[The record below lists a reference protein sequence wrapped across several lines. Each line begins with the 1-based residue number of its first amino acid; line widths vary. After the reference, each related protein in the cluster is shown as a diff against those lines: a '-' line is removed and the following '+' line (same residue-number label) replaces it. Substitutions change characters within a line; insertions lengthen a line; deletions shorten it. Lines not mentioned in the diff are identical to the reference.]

1 MPPRQSDGLQ
11 WLIELCQSK
20 QDPKQL
26 EAARITHRLLILN
39 VVSIHSTSF
48 TTANTILD
56 LYSSVSSSEF
66 VDGLRDECERVLAG
80 RQWNWSKDALHEL
93 SRVDSTIR
101 ESMRLS
107 AFGIVGLSRRLSS
120 TSV

>member
-26 EAARITHRLLILN
+26 EAARLIHRLLLLN

-56 LYSSVSSSEF
+56 LYSSISTSEF
-66 VDGLRDECERVLAG
+66 VGGLRDECERMLAG
-80 RQWNWSKDALHEL
+80 AQGTWSKEALNEL

-107 AFGIVGLSRRLSS
+107 TFGIVGLSRRASP